1 MAIARC
7 KFVIVLVALGWMATA
22 ATSRSVRD
30 GVFTKAQVTRGQ
42 TVYNAECGKCHGQN
56 LGGGES
62 SPALVGAEFMAKWQG
77 KSVNSLYEVTRTTM
91 PADDPGHL
99 SRRQVAD
106 LMAYILSANELPA
119 GDKDLESSADAL
131 NDIRMEAK
139 K

>member
-1 MAIARC
+1 MP
-7 KFVIVLVALGWMATA
+7 WPE
-22 ATSRSVRD
+22 S
-30 GVFTKAQVTRGQ
+30 
-42 TVYNAECGKCHGQN
+42 
-56 LGGGES
+56 GGGES

-106 LMAYILSANELPA
+106 LMAYILSANELPP